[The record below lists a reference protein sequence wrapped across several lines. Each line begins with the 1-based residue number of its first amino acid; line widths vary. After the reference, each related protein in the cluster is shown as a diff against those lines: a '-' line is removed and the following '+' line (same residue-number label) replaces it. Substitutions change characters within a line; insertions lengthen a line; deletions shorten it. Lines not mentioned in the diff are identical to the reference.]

1 MLSPQEQQ
9 ALQQIELDL
18 NSSDPDLAEE
28 LQTFTPCTGDRA
40 FGCSTSSLGWRVLT
54 ADACCFWRPRYPC

>member
-1 MLSPQEQQ
+1 MMLSPQEQQ

-28 LQTFTPCTGDRA
+28 RQTFTPCTGDRA
-40 FGCSTSSLGWRVLT
+40 LDVPP
-54 ADACCFWRPRYPC
+54 RPSDGVS